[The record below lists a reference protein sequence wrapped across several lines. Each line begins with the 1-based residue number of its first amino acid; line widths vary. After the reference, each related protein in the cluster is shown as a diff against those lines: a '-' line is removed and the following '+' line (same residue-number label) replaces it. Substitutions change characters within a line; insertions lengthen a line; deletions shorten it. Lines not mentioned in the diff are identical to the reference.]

1 MRLFLRKVTAR
12 GVEVGV
18 VGRGLHVED
27 STYKGPEVTQ
37 SECLVHAKMGR
48 KPVQPIELE
57 GANGEVWNPRAFRNR
72 ETISTWLCSRE
83 NELRY
88 LI

>member
-37 SECLVHAKMGR
+37 VR
-48 KPVQPIELE
+48 VF
-57 GANGEVWNPRAFRNR
+57 GACQDGEKA
-72 ETISTWLCSRE
+72 SAA
-83 NELRY
+83 Y
-88 LI
+88 